1 MNTKL
6 ALAALTA
13 VSALC
18 FSQLAPPAGQAQESA
33 VITGKVTPQASGT
46 PARAAPKRVSRIPRA
61 FTVPDGKNYIL
72 RPGRTPTFDILAT
85 GQVLEDTHCV
95 QINCP
100 PGMEAGTVCWRCYEI
115 TAE

>member
-1 MNTKL
+1 MEALMNTKL
-6 ALAALTA
+6 ALAAVTA
-13 VSALC
+13 VSALF
-18 FSQLAPPAGQAQESA
+18 FSQLSPPAGQAQ
-33 VITGKVTPQASGT
+33 TGVVSGQI
-46 PARAAPKRVSRIPRA
+46 RATENTVPKRVSPIPRG

-72 RPGRTPTFDILAT
+72 RPGRTPTFGILAT

-100 PGMEAGTVCWRCYEI
+100 PGMGSDTTCWRCYEI